1 MRDMCQETRTRM
13 CVLRLGM
20 DLWLPLQWLLQRYP
34 ISEATFVPLFF
45 LHILICVKLL
55 LKCKTHCAPA
65 AAETSQ
71 PIRGAFHYQL
81 LLNVLILRL
90 ASASPS
96 PPLARSF
103 FFLYISL
110 FLLSFSPHCCCCL
123 VNTVLCFC
131 FHVFASVCER
141 RACCFYFLLI
151 VA

>member
-1 MRDMCQETRTRM
+1 MR
-13 CVLRLGM
+13 
-20 DLWLPLQWLLQRYP
+20 
-34 ISEATFVPLFF
+34 
-45 LHILICVKLL
+45 
-55 LKCKTHCAPA
+55 A
-65 AAETSQ
+65 AAGYGSMAPTPVTPSAVPHFRGNLCSFIFFAHFNLCQIVAEMQNALCASSSRDISTHS
-71 PIRGAFHYQL
+71 GAFHYQL